1 MKRAIFFLGLVAS
14 SCAPSLVG
22 RLDGHGQVFGPNAKV
37 NVTPLVATS
46 SGQRIG
52 TIVLSV
58 KPDGTFATEEQLP
71 TGDCLVEALVPG
83 FAVASAHVNLNG
95 SGNKIDLDLRP
106 LPRTS
111 LRAGQIQRMIDDG
124 RGAGGANLAPPSL

>member
-1 MKRAIFFLGLVAS
+1 MKTGLVLLGLVAS

-22 RLDGHGQVFGPNAKV
+22 RLDGHGQIFGPDAKV
-37 NVTPLVATS
+37 NITPLTANT
-46 SGQRIG
+46 SGQRVA
-52 TIVLSV
+52 TIILSV

-71 TGDCLVEALVPG
+71 SGDCLVEALVPG
-83 FAVASAHVNLNG
+83 FAVASTHVNLNG

-111 LRAGQIQRMIDDG
+111 LRASQIQRVIDDG
-124 RGAGGANLAPPSL
+124 RGAGGAHLAPPSL